1 MAEPDLGICSD
12 ENRFLALGL
21 LSTWNLEVLSETLW
35 TVETHP
41 LRDEESFAVHM
52 SSCKYM
58 YSGPAPMS

>member
-21 LSTWNLEVLSETLW
+21 LSIWNLEVLSETLW

-41 LRDEESFAVHM
+41 LGDDESFTVHM
-52 SSCKYM
+52 SSCR
-58 YSGPAPMS
+58 